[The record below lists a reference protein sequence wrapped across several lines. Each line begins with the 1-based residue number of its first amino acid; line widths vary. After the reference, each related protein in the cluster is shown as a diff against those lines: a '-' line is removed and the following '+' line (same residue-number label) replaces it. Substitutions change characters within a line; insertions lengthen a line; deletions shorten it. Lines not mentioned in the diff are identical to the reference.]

1 MSIKKGHALFALRR
15 FKLAQVGMA
24 RLERFGNQI
33 FQSHCQDWKIWGSF
47 FNEIMGDSLTVEQRT
62 LTPLVEVRIL
72 VPQPTISDT

>member
-1 MSIKKGHALFALRR
+1 
-15 FKLAQVGMA
+15 MA

-72 VPQPTISDT
+72 VPQPVDFTALFPIMSKNT

>member
-1 MSIKKGHALFALRR
+1 
-15 FKLAQVGMA
+15 MA

-72 VPQPTISDT
+72 SPRTLTPLVEVRILVPQPMISYI